1 MITIRQNPG
10 RPLVGVATP
19 NRRRRSRYNTFTLL
33 SLALVALMTL
43 LVLYPIVAAWLRTLV
58 QDGAFHTAPFEAV
71 YGSGIFWRSVRNSL
85 ILVAT
90 SGVFAVVIGSVLA
103 WVNERTDAAI
113 PSISRVLPVIPLLM
127 PSIALSIGWVFLG
140 DSQVGYLNLALRRL
154 LASLGIQSGAD
165 GPINIATWPGL
176 IFVYTIFL
184 TPYPYL
190 FVSAAL
196 QNLDRSLEEA
206 SRISGASLSRTLR
219 KVSLPA
225 IRPAI
230 VMSLLL
236 LTVEGISVYSIP
248 VILGTRAQINTLSV
262 YTVNL
267 ITGSFPQRVDDA
279 VVVSFFMV
287 LTLGPIW
294 FVGRRLQRSGHH
306 ARIGGRG
313 NTSPIALGRWRLPGK
328 ILVVVYMLLT
338 AVLPLLVILMVS
350 LQPYWNTTIDVTS
363 FGFDNY
369 RKLFS
374 SPFAAGALQNSLVL
388 GIIGATVT
396 TAVAGVVASYISY
409 TRGNRHGV
417 VVGEMVDGTLKLPAA
432 LSTIVVGLAILV
444 ALGGA
449 PFGLYGTTVLLF
461 LAYLAVFM
469 PSASTAAMAAAG
481 QVGQDLTEASA
492 ISGASSA
499 RTFRKISLPLM
510 RGGLASGWALVFVST
525 LGDLTIAA
533 LLAGGPNPA
542 VGFMMLNLWTTGT
555 YSQMAAFAV
564 IITALCLVGV
574 GGALTVGRV
583 RTAKGRSIRGTR
595 G

>member
-1 MITIRQNPG
+1 MTTLKENPG
-10 RPLVGVATP
+10 QTMAGVAAAP
-19 NRRRRSRYNTFTLL
+19 IRPRRRRRNLFAGL
-33 SLALVALMTL
+33 SLTLVGFMSL
-43 LVLYPIVAAWLRTLV
+43 LVLYPIIAAWLRTLFPA
-58 QDGAFHTAPFEAV
+58 GALDVTPFADV
-71 YGSGIFWRSVRNSL
+71 YGSSIFWRSVRNSL
-85 ILVAT
+85 ILVVA
-90 SGVFAVVIGSVLA
+90 SGFFAVIIGSVLA

-113 PSISRVLPVIPLLM
+113 PSISRILPVIPLLM
-127 PSIALSIGWVFLG
+127 PSIALAIGWVFLG
-140 DSQVGYLNLALRRL
+140 DSQVGYLNLGLRQV
-154 LASLGIQSGAD
+154 LGAVGVDVGAT

-206 SRISGASLSRTLR
+206 SRMSGASLLRTVR
-219 KVSLPA
+219 KVSLPS

-230 VMSLLL
+230 IMSLLL

-267 ITGSFPQRVDDA
+267 ITGSFPSRVDDA

-287 LTLGPIW
+287 FTLGPIW
-294 FVGRRLQRSGHH
+294 YAGRRLQRSGHH

-313 NTSPIALGRWRLPGK
+313 STSPIALGAWRIPAKL
-328 ILVVVYMLLT
+328 LVVLYMLLT

-350 LQPYWNTTIDVTS
+350 VQPYWTTTID
-363 FGFDNY
+363 FAAMGFDNY
-369 RKLFS
+369 RDLFA

-388 GIIGATVT
+388 GLTGATVT

-409 TRGNRHGV
+409 TRGNRRGFL
-417 VVGEMVDGTLKLPAA
+417 VGEAVDATLKLPAA

-444 ALGGA
+444 ALGGP

-481 QVGQDLTEASA
+481 QVGNDLTEASSMA
-492 ISGASSA
+492 GASSA
-499 RTFRKISLPLM
+499 RTFRMVSLPLM
-510 RGGLASGWALVFVST
+510 RSGLASGWALVFVST

-555 YSQMAAFAV
+555 FSQVAAFAV
-564 IITALCLVGV
+564 LITVLCLVGV
-574 GGALTVGRV
+574 GGALAVGR
-583 RTAKGRSIRGTR
+583 GRRKNAR
-595 G
+595 